1 MMVPWPML
9 SNHLELVPGDRKFS
23 FMERCPH
30 SDKLRPECVP
40 RHTNPTRW
48 SDRKWDLWSKYLG
61 NLASYISSFWR
72 RSKLIRRLRT
82 PISPTIKRKLFK
94 FAESGVYKLI

>member
-1 MMVPWPML
+1 MINLGQSVFQDTLIPQGGLTENGIYGPNIWEIW
-9 SNHLELVPGDRKFS
+9 H
-23 FMERCPH
+23 
-30 SDKLRPECVP
+30 
-40 RHTNPTRW
+40 PT
-48 SDRKWDLWSKYLG
+48 SPL
-61 NLASYISSFWR
+61 FWR